1 MASEQ
6 PSQDYETF
14 VRALHQRF
22 DGLSRTSKKIAV
34 YITEN
39 PNDVA
44 MLSVNGIAN
53 RCGVHASSFVRFAQA
68 MGYTG
73 FKDLQSL
80 FHARLS
86 SSAPGYDARVRSLQS
101 AADLE
106 AEGEEKSEYGLLRD
120 LTIRDMAALQALL
133 ETVGGADLQR
143 AVRLMEAAD
152 TVFLIGQLRSAPI
165 VEHLRYGLTMLGR
178 KAVLLD
184 PGGGLAL
191 HMARTIGPRDLL
203 LAVSFRNYATEV
215 VDIAAAAH
223 AGGAPVVAIT
233 DSTFAPVA
241 RHADVVFTIPEHDHA
256 FSRSLAAPIC
266 LAQALI
272 TGLAARVQGNRVS
285 PRIPL
290 ATSDD

>member
-1 MASEQ
+1 MTTHP
-6 PSQDYETF
+6 PSKDYETF
-14 VRALHQRF
+14 VRALHDRF
-22 DGLSRTSKKIAV
+22 DTLSKTSKKIAV
-34 YITEN
+34 YVTEN

-73 FKDLQSL
+73 FKDLQTL
-80 FHARLS
+80 FHDRLAS
-86 SSAPGYDARVRSLQS
+86 SNPGYDARVRSLQT
-101 AADLE
+101 AADRG

-133 ETVGGADLQR
+133 ETVSGADLQR
-143 AVRLMEAAD
+143 TVRLMERAD
-152 TVFLIGQLRSAPI
+152 TVFLIGQLRSAPV

-178 KAVLLD
+178 KATLLD

-215 VDIAAAAH
+215 VEIAEAAH
-223 AGGAPVVAIT
+223 GAGAPVAAIT
-233 DSTFAPVA
+233 DTAFAPVA
-241 RHADVVFTIPEHDHA
+241 KHADVVFTIPEHDHA

-272 TGLAARVQGNRVS
+272 TGLAANVQDNRVS

-290 ATSDD
+290 ATPDD

>member
-1 MASEQ
+1 MSPDL
-6 PSQDYETF
+6 PSQDYDAF
-14 VRALHQRF
+14 VQALQERF
-22 DGLSRTSKKIAV
+22 DTLSKTSKKIAI

-80 FHARLS
+80 FYARLA
-86 SSAPGYDARVRSLQS
+86 SSAPGYDARVRSLQT
-101 AADLE
+101 AAD
-106 AEGEEKSEYGLLRD
+106 AASDGEEKSEYSLLCE
-120 LTIRDMAALQALL
+120 LTIHDIAALQSLV
-133 ETVGGADLQR
+133 ETVSGADLQR
-143 AVRLMEAAD
+143 SVRLMERAD
-152 TVFLIGQLRSAPI
+152 TIYLIGQLRSAPI
-165 VEHLRYGLTMLGR
+165 VEHLRYCLTMLGR

-203 LAVSFRNYATEV
+203 FAVSFRNYATEV
-215 VDIAAAAH
+215 VDIAEAVH
-223 AGGAPVVAIT
+223 ESGAPVVAIT
-233 DSTFAPVA
+233 DTSFAPVA
-241 RHADVVFTIPEHDHA
+241 RHADVVFTVPEHNHA

-272 TGLAARVQGNRVS
+272 TGLAANVQDNRVS

-290 ATSDD
+290 ATADD